1 MKEIARLDQ
10 GTVFKGK
17 RLFILQ
23 DDGTLKVSSSY
34 AGKRQEFSVDIGH
47 LDPEPSR
54 DSVSA
59 RHMIVGMG
67 IFTFIALLFAIAA
80 LLPHTQWEARLVF
93 GGIASLI
100 GICTLL
106 CWREYMRQSYDVY
119 AFQNAFT
126 GQSIFFLANVPTGA
140 LFEDFMNKLKTEI
153 RSQRE
158 QRVVSQPSLV
168 DQIKELGKLKAE
180 GVLTEEEFA
189 KAKGNLIE
197 SSRPPTAIGFRN

>member
-10 GTVFKGK
+10 STVFKGK
-17 RLFILQ
+17 RLFVLQ
-23 DDGTLKVSSSY
+23 DDGMLKVSSSY
-34 AGKRQEFSVDIGH
+34 AGKRQEFSVDVGH
-47 LDPEPSR
+47 LNPEPSR
-54 DSVSA
+54 DSASA
-59 RHMIVGMG
+59 RQMTVGMG
-67 IFTFIALLFAIAA
+67 VFTFIALLFAIPAV
-80 LLPHTQWEARLVF
+80 LPHAKWEARLVF
-93 GGIASLI
+93 GGIASLF
-100 GICTLL
+100 GICVLL

-126 GQSIFFLANVPTGA
+126 GQSIFFLANLPTDS

-153 RSQRE
+153 RSKRDQLVALR
-158 QRVVSQPSLV
+158 PSLV

-197 SSRPPTAIGFRN
+197 SSRPPAAIGFGN